1 MARCAYKNCVNQA
14 PGDRL
19 YCIYHK
25 EYEKPSVAPPPAK
38 AAAVEDDVQVIDVR
52 SIPFARTNEVAIGL
66 LNTLKPLPDGKALK
80 VPLKKFPKQNLL
92 CTERYARSQELR
104 IRVRVVGDHGYLWK
118 MTADEIKAAD
128 AKGERMRN
136 IVGRRK
142 GKAAHA

>member
-14 PGDRL
+14 PEGRTH
-19 YCIYHK
+19 CIYHK
-25 EYEKPSVAPPPAK
+25 EYEKPALAPAPAK
-38 AAAVEDDVQVIDVR
+38 PTAIEDDVQVIDVR

-66 LNTLKPLPDGKALK
+66 LNTLKSLPEGKALK
-80 VPLKKFPKQNLL
+80 VPLKKVPKQNLL

-104 IRVRVVGDHGYLWK
+104 IRVRIVGDHGYLWK
-118 MTADEIKAAD
+118 MSADEIKAAD

-136 IVGRRK
+136 IVGRKK